1 MTLKSFRNALK
12 RAPNPSF
19 QCGKQASSDH
29 SAAEPPETS
38 QRAHGAMSAR
48 GRPRDLIRT
57 ALSAAALAA
66 RQGSVTA
73 LTAARFHSRATH
85 ERRQR
90 RRREVAALGD
100 AGGGAAGTAG
110 CKLRQRRKLTLA
122 LTTLPRCN
130 ETTGT
135 IEMTP
140 PMSHADEPR
149 ACRAAACLGT
159 KKDGD
164 ENSAALLR
172 RRVGLARPGLFR
184 PCPL

>member
-19 QCGKQASSDH
+19 QCGKQASSDR

-66 RQGSVTA
+66 RQVSVTA

-140 PMSHADEPR
+140 PRSHARAALPR
-149 ACRAAACLGT
+149 AWVPKRTG
-159 KKDGD
+159 
-164 ENSAALLR
+164 ER
-172 RRVGLARPGLFR
+172 R
-184 PCPL
+184 